1 MKNEYFHGKCILCS
15 ILRDTEVVKAIL
27 LQVIYRFLNIK
38 KIDSKT
44 LCFESLSSVKLIAFW
59 SLCGE

>member
-1 MKNEYFHGKCILCS
+1 MANAFYVAHYGG
-15 ILRDTEVVKAIL
+15 TEVVKAVL
-27 LQVIYRFLNIK
+27 LQVICRFHNIK